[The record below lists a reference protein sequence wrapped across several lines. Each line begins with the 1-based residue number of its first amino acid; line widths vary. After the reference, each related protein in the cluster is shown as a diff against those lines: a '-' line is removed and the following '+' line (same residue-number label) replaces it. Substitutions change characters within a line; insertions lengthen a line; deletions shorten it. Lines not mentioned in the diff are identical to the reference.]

1 MLIDMRNR
9 IGRNADSITFNERS
23 YIAVQYEKW
32 CDEQPIKV
40 QRNALSLI
48 SFLIINE
55 LLDTETVK
63 LWIENREREKE

>member
-9 IGRNADSITFNERS
+9 LSTRADMITFNERS

-32 CDEQPIKV
+32 CEEQPIKV

-48 SFLIINE
+48 SFLIIND
-55 LLDTETVK
+55 LLDTATVK

>member
-1 MLIDMRNR
+1 MLIDMCNKL
-9 IGRNADSITFNERS
+9 GRNTGNITFNERS
-23 YIAVQYEKW
+23 YIAVAYEKW

-48 SFLIINE
+48 SFLIIND

-63 LWIENREREKE
+63 LWIENREREK

>member
-9 IGRNADSITFNERS
+9 LDRTADNITFNERS

-48 SFLIINE
+48 SFLIIND
-55 LLDTETVK
+55 LLDTATVK
-63 LWIENREREKE
+63 LWIENRERDN

>member
-9 IGRNADSITFNERS
+9 MGRNADSITFNERS

-63 LWIENREREKE
+63 LWIENRERDS

>member
-9 IGRNADSITFNERS
+9 LDRMADNITFNERS

-40 QRNALSLI
+40 QKNALSLI
-48 SFLIINE
+48 TFLINNE
-55 LLDTETVK
+55 LLDPAIVK
-63 LWIENREREKE
+63 LWIENREREN

>member
-55 LLDTETVK
+55 LLDTATVK
-63 LWIENREREKE
+63 LWIENRERES

>member
-63 LWIENREREKE
+63 LWIENRERDS

>member
-9 IGRNADSITFNERS
+9 MGRNADSITFNERS

-32 CDEQPIKV
+32 CEEQPIKV

-63 LWIENREREKE
+63 LWIENRERDS

>member
-55 LLDTETVK
+55 LLDTATVK
-63 LWIENREREKE
+63 LWIENRERDS